1 MILDNAGRAGAALT
15 AAVVLAC
22 ACTLAACTGSQG
34 SNTAQPQ
41 VAPAP
46 RLRVACTISTLC
58 SLVASV
64 GRDHIDL
71 HGIVPAGASPE
82 TFEPRPSDMVALS
95 GASVLFE
102 NGLGLEAWLER
113 LIDAAG
119 GAGLRIVTLSD
130 SVPPPDKASGNP
142 HLWMDPV
149 YAADYVQMIARTLE
163 SADPPN
169 AAAYEKNASIEV
181 SRLVSLDG
189 WIRFQIGK
197 IPPGQRAMICFHD
210 AWFYFDRRYGL
221 KDVGAIEPLPGQEPG
236 PGSFARLIALAKA
249 NHVRAVFGEP
259 QYSRKLADALASG
272 AGVTYVADL
281 YDDTLGAGAVAA
293 DYDSMMR
300 HDVGTIVEAL
310 RR

>member
-1 MILDNAGRAGAALT
+1 MARTAALAGAIY
-15 AAVVLAC
+15 LAC
-22 ACTLAACTGSQG
+22 ACALGACSGRQETD
-34 SNTAQPQ
+34 TAHPQ

-64 GRDHIDL
+64 GREHIDL

-82 TFEPRPSDMVALS
+82 TFEPRPGDMVALS

-102 NGLGLEAWLER
+102 NGLGLEAWLQR

-130 SVPPPDKASGNP
+130 SVPPADKASGNP

-149 YAADYVQMIARTLE
+149 YAADYVQLIARTLE

-181 SRLVSLDG
+181 ARLASLDG
-189 WIRFQIGK
+189 WIRFRIDT
-197 IPPGQRAMICFHD
+197 IPPDHRAMICFHD

-221 KDVGAIEPLPGQEPG
+221 RDVGAIEPLPGQEPG
-236 PGSFARLIALAKA
+236 PGSFARLITLAKA

-272 AGVTYVADL
+272 SGIAYVADL
-281 YDDTLGAGAVAA
+281 YDDTLGAGGVAA

-300 HDVGTIVEAL
+300 HDVETIVEAL